1 MVELIASGIIIMGT
15 ECGVWSESH
24 PGLYPPPTCGGGGWV
39 EQPYELGP
47 NESELTYEDGTPVIL

>member
-15 ECGVWSESH
+15 QCGVWSPSH
-24 PGLYPPPTCGGGGWV
+24 PDLYPEPSCGYV

-47 NESELTYEDGTPVIL
+47 NESELTHEDGTPVIL